1 MDHRIEIVL
10 LVMNDNLHKPAAL
23 EELAKL
29 VHLSASGLRHLIRK
43 ETGQSPIQHLR
54 EMRMK
59 KAIELLTSTWLSID
73 QIVLKVGWQDRS
85 HFERE
90 FKRLYVLTPVQFRR
104 RQMVLSRQQNALEP
118 DPPYNR
124 RFGHI

>member
-1 MDHRIEIVL
+1 MDHRVEIVL
-10 LVMNDNLHKPAAL
+10 LVMNDNLHNPASL
-23 EELAKL
+23 EELARL
-29 VHLSASGLRHLIRK
+29 VHLSASGLRHLISK

-59 KAIELLTSTWLSID
+59 KATELLTSTWLSID

-90 FKRLYVLTPVQFRR
+90 FKRLYLITPVQFRR
-104 RQMVLSRQQNALEP
+104 QQMVLLQQNASGA
-118 DPPYNR
+118 R
-124 RFGHI
+124 SAIQ